1 MVRDEEP
8 GAPAEDL
15 AGESRSARRG
25 RVRGGLGGSLDG
37 RGGVGGSLDGRGGVG
52 ARLDGRGG
60 VGGVV
65 GSNSYGFFATV
76 VRVTLLFQVPSGC
89 SVFLVRVNSISPGDS
104 EDQLYWP
111 SNVVRMRGG
120 LRLRG
125 SVWWPP

>member
-25 RVRGGLGGSLDG
+25 RVRGGLGGSLEG
-37 RGGVGGSLDGRGGVG
+37 RGGVGGS
-52 ARLDGRGG
+52 LDGRGG

>member
-8 GAPAEDL
+8 GTPAEDL

-25 RVRGGLGGSLDG
+25 RVRGGLGGSLE
-37 RGGVGGSLDGRGGVG
+37 
-52 ARLDGRGG
+52 GRGG

-125 SVWWPP
+125 SVW